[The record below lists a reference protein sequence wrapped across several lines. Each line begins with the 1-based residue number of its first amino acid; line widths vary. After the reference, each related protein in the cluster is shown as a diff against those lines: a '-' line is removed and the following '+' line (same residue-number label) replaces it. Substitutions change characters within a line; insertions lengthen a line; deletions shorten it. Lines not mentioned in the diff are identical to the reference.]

1 MLTAATAASMP
12 CIAALQVEKLT
23 GIFTKVKVNQQ
34 QPLTY
39 RLLGPWSAMLAVKN
53 STRKLTPKLK

>member
-34 QPLTY
+34 LTY
-39 RLLGPWSAMLAVKN
+39 QLLGPWSAMLAVKN